1 MGHSHKRSVTA
12 CPFWTASS
20 RSRIFG
26 TAFRS
31 LTTTLAPP
39 LRGLCSWPAPSNPC
53 RISSRNRSIPSSSA
67 PFGFEAEPGRRQ
79 CPEPVFRA
87 DLQRSRIFPDLH
99 SPSGPLTTTFRIK
112 AFNRFPYREARL
124 TKRSIALHSPQLL
137 FRYASDRRSEL
148 ASSSLTYRSAHGQRK
163 PPMNPDPSIEPR
175 GGRRAMM
182 SNRGWHTQVREGAMP
197 GGGGKRTRVLR
208 SIIGPSPSAAGDQI
222 SGPLLATGAG
232 GGPQS
237 AKCPRWS
244 ADAATG

>member
-1 MGHSHKRSVTA
+1 MSRVRGTIGDPSACRRSLCGQMLRKVGSPLATAAFQQAMGHSHKRSVTA

-124 TKRSIALHSPQLL
+124 TKRSIAPHSPQLL

-148 ASSSLTYRSAHGQRK
+148 ASSSLTYRSV
-163 PPMNPDPSIEPR
+163 NPGTES
-175 GGRRAMM
+175 M
-182 SNRGWHTQVREGAMP
+182 
-197 GGGGKRTRVLR
+197 
-208 SIIGPSPSAAGDQI
+208 IIKAASPVKQNE
-222 SGPLLATGAG
+222 
-232 GGPQS
+232 
-237 AKCPRWS
+237 C
-244 ADAATG
+244 